1 MCLNGSTVCYYVDRS
16 MKDPSAWLAEHRAGK
31 GGTVDKASPA
41 NSKWISCAAT
51 PVRLG
56 FKTGGLDEDMETR
69 R

>member
-1 MCLNGSTVCYYVDRS
+1 

-56 FKTGGLDEDMETR
+56 FETGGLDEDMETR